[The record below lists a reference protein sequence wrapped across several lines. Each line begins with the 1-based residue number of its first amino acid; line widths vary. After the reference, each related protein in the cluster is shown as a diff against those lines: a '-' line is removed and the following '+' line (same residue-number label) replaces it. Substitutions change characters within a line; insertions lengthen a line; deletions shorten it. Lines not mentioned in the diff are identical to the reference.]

1 MTTATAPIPARDAV
15 RTLYAARPRSRF
27 VQGSLIAFVL
37 LLVAAPFVADLDGGN
52 RSPERRR
59 ANLERFAREI
69 RPTPIRDSAFDLG
82 KVATWAGERMTEGGG
97 AKATATTA
105 AISVLAIVLAGVFG
119 ALLAIFAARNLMAP
133 APFGTTSWHPG
144 LGRRLGSRL
153 VVGGTRF
160 VLVLLRCLPE
170 YLLAF
175 LFLAIFG
182 FTAWPAVL
190 ALAVHNTGILGR
202 LYAEA
207 IENIDARPARA
218 LRDLGGGRYALAATA
233 VFPAVLPRGLLYLFY
248 RWETC
253 VREATV
259 LGLLNIPSLGLLI
272 EDSKSRMRQDDL
284 LFYVLVAA
292 GLVLVGDLVSSWLRH
307 LVRRAS

>member
-1 MTTATAPIPARDAV
+1 MTTHAAPRPARDAV
-15 RTLYAARPRSRF
+15 RALYATRPRSWF
-27 VQGSLIAFVL
+27 VRGSLGAFTL
-37 LLVAAPFVADLDGGN
+37 LLVVAPLVADLDTGS

-69 RPTPIRDSAFDLG
+69 RPAPVRDGEFDLG
-82 KVATWAGERMTEGGG
+82 KVAAWAGERMGEGGG
-97 AKATATTA
+97 AEATATTA
-105 AISVLAIVLAGVFG
+105 AISILAIVLAGFFG
-119 ALLAIFAARNLMAP
+119 ALLAVFAARNLMAP
-133 APFGTTSWHPG
+133 APFGLTSWQPG
-144 LGRRLGSRL
+144 PLRRLASGL
-153 VVGGTRF
+153 VIGGTRF

-202 LYAEA
+202 LNAEA
-207 IENIDARPARA
+207 IENVDAKPARA
-218 LRDLGGGRYALAATA
+218 LRDVGGGRYTLAAAA

-292 GLVLVGDLVSSWLRH
+292 ALVLVGDLVSSWLRH